1 MIMMKIL
8 KKFEKFEQNTNNAL
22 NKVLNKIW
30 LFILSLIPQIVFDA
44 YHKVKNWIIR
54 KSIEWF
60 NKSKDFIKFLIKKL
74 LEYKTSLFALID
86 KIQNFPIKS
95 KFFEFGLFLKELLLK
110 TPLKTH
116 VHKIS
121 EFTSSTF
128 HKFFN
133 LLEKNNNPQT
143 YIAITAMLMIFFGTY
158 NIYLSSSNIYLQEF
172 NTRSPASQQQYI
184 ERPEYQAYEKRTLK
198 VFNVKVPIF
207 QESISAIRSVTIDFT
222 VRTDTR
228 FSKQYLEEYEYKL
241 KDYFFLTVEPV
252 VSEFPLEE
260 EGKSILKDKIQREL
274 NNFLKVHGVEGEVVE
289 VKIIFI
295 IAS

>member
-1 MIMMKIL
+1 MNLMKIL
-8 KKFEKFEQNTNNAL
+8 KKFEKFEENTNNAL
-22 NKVLNKIW
+22 NRVLSKIW
-30 LFILSLIPQIVFDA
+30 LFILSLIPQIIFDT
-44 YHKVKNWIIR
+44 YHKVKDWIIR

-60 NKSKDFIKFLIKKL
+60 NKSKDFIKFLIKKFH
-74 LEYKTSLFALID
+74 EYKTNLFNLID
-86 KIQNFPIKS
+86 QIQAFPFKS
-95 KFFEFGLFLKELLLK
+95 KIFELGNFLKELLLK

-116 VHKIS
+116 VNTIS
-121 EFTSSTF
+121 KFTSAAF

-133 LLEKNNNPQT
+133 FLEKNNNPQI
-143 YIAITAMLMIFFGTY
+143 YIATTAMLMILFGTY
-158 NIYLSSSNIYLQEF
+158 NIYVSSSNIYLQEF
-172 NTRSPASQQQYI
+172 NTREPASQQQYI
-184 ERPEYQAYEKRTLK
+184 EKPEYQAYDKRTLK

-228 FSKQYLEEYEYKL
+228 FAKQYLEEYEYKL

-274 NNFLKVHGVEGEVVE
+274 NSFLKAHNVEGEVLE

>member
-1 MIMMKIL
+1 MKLL
-8 KKFEKFEQNTNNAL
+8 KKFEKFEDKTN
-22 NKVLNKIW
+22 KSLNKILSKLW
-30 LFILSLIPQIVFDA
+30 AWFLSLIPQIIFDT
-44 YHKVKNWIIR
+44 YHKVKNTIIT
-54 KSIEWF
+54 KSQEWHQ
-60 NKSKDFIKFLIKKL
+60 KTKLFILNSIKKANEL
-74 LEYKTSLFALID
+74 KDKLFKLID
-86 KIQNFPIKS
+86 KIQSFPLKS
-95 KFFEFGLFLKELLLK
+95 KIFTLGAFIKELLLK

-121 EFTSSTF
+121 EISSSAL

-133 LLEKNNNPQT
+133 FLEKNNNPQT
-143 YIAITAMLMIFFGTY
+143 YIATLALVMILFGTY
-158 NIYLSSSNIYLQEF
+158 NIYVSSSNIYLQEF
-172 NTRSPASQQQYI
+172 NTRAPASQQQYVDK
-184 ERPEYQAYEKRTLK
+184 PEYEQFPKRTLK

-207 QESISAIRSVTIDFT
+207 KESVSAIRSVTIDFT

-228 FSKQYLEEYEYKL
+228 FAKQFLEEYEYKL

-274 NNFLKVHGVEGEVVE
+274 NNFLKVHKVEGKVVE

>member
-1 MIMMKIL
+1 MNVMKIL
-8 KKFEKFEQNTNNAL
+8 KKFEKFEENTNNAL

-30 LFILSLIPQIVFDA
+30 LLILSLIPQIVFDT

-60 NKSKDFIKFLIKKL
+60 NNSKDFIKFHIKKFH
-74 LEYKTSLFALID
+74 EYKTNLFDLID
-86 KIQNFPIKS
+86 KIQAFPIKS
-95 KFFEFGLFLKELLLK
+95 KIFEFGNFLKELLLK

-116 VHKIS
+116 VDTIS
-121 EFTSSTF
+121 NFTSSTF

-133 LLEKNNNPQT
+133 FLEKINTPQT
-143 YIAITAMLMIFFGTY
+143 YIATTAMLMILFGTY
-158 NIYLSSSNIYLQEF
+158 NIYVSSSNIYLQEF
-172 NTRSPASQQQYI
+172 NTREPASQQQYI
-184 ERPEYQAYEKRTLK
+184 KKPEYQAYEKRTLK

-289 VKIIFI
+289 VKIVFI